1 MQDRHF
7 IAIGAFN
14 MCLAIAA
21 GAFGAHALKQI
32 LSTEM
37 LVVWQT
43 AANYHIAHSL
53 GLILIGILLP
63 RFHTPK
69 IKIAGIAMI
78 IGIFLFSGSLYLLA
92 ITGIKILGAIT
103 PLGGVA
109 FLIAWGLLGFAAL
122 KSNLKS

>member
-7 IAIGAFN
+7 IAIGALN
-14 MCLAIAA
+14 MCLAITA

-32 LSTEM
+32 LSPEM
-37 LVVWQT
+37 VTVWQT
-43 AANYHIAHSL
+43 AANYHMAHAL

-63 RFHTPK
+63 RFQTK
-69 IKIAGIAMI
+69 LVKNSGIAMML
-78 IGIFLFSGSLYLLA
+78 GIFIFSGSLYLLA

-109 FLIAWGLLGFAAL
+109 FLTAWSLLAIAAMKTHL
-122 KSNLKS
+122 KS